1 MVLVFGG
8 TTEGRKA
15 VEVLEESGSR
25 YYYST
30 RGDGQQIELVNGV
43 HLKGDMDVPKMVECC
58 REHGIRLLV
67 DAAHPFAEELH
78 RNLLFVARHIGTPI
92 VRYDRIYP
100 PRSKDV
106 VWCKNYQ
113 DAMTKLEAEGIEH
126 LLALTGVNNIGTL
139 RPYWERHECWVRI
152 LNRPLSQMLARKAQ
166 FPEDHLVYYKDDHTR
181 QLLEQLK
188 PQAILTKESG
198 LSGGFTE
205 KVEAARA
212 AGVRVFVIERPEY
225 PPHTPNPQDV
235 HIEYVNGPHG
245 LRRAVEHL
253 LPEFFPLKSGLTT
266 GTCATAAAVAATLQL
281 SRPRFPAWQ
290 QRMISSPR
298 FPAWEQKI
306 WEGLPRWEA
315 WPTTVPVILPDGE
328 TIHVPVGYGDGYA
341 YCIKEA
347 GDDPDVTDGIEVRA
361 SVEPAERFEILGG
374 EGVGRFTLPGFD
386 FPPGEPAINKGPREM
401 IRRNLPDGLRVTISV
416 PGGEEIA
423 KRTFNPRLGIEGGI
437 SIIGVSGIVKPFSE
451 EAFID
456 SIRKCMMVAKASG
469 SDRVVIN
476 SGAKSERFLKALYP
490 SLPAQAFVQYGNYI
504 GETLRMAAGLNIE
517 NVTLGV
523 MLGKAVKLAA
533 GNLDTHSRKATM
545 DLDFIR
551 QLLCEASIL
560 VGRSALP
567 LGSSKNASERCVADE
582 TSAFPLDIDLNNI
595 TLARELWEHI
605 PAQRLDAFAHTVIA
619 HCYDYCR
626 PLLPDG
632 KLTIFLIDDN
642 GKIYGNCKS

>member
-30 RGDGQQIELVNGV
+30 RSDGQQIELVNGI
-43 HLKGDMDVPKMVECC
+43 HLTGDVDVPKMVECC
-58 REHGIRLLV
+58 REHGVRLLV

-78 RNLLFVARHIGTPI
+78 RNLLFVARHIGAPI

-106 VWCKNYQ
+106 VWCKDYQ

-166 FPEDHLVYYKDDHTR
+166 FPEDHLVYYEDDDTR

-205 KVEAARA
+205 KVEAAHA
-212 AGVRVFVIERPEY
+212 AAVRVFVIERPEY
-225 PPHTPNPQDV
+225 PPHTPNPQNV

-266 GTCATAAAVAATLQL
+266 GTCATAATVAATLQL
-281 SRPRFPAWQ
+281 S
-290 QRMISSPR
+290 SPR
-298 FPAWEQKI
+298 FPV
-306 WEGLPRWEA
+306 

-328 TIHVPVGYGDGYA
+328 TICVPVGYGDGHA

-386 FPPGEPAINKGPREM
+386 FPPGDPAINKGPREM
-401 IRRNLPDGLRVTISV
+401 IEQNLQSLFKTQPSKLNPQPSNLKVTISV
-416 PGGEEIA
+416 PGGEAIA
-423 KRTFNPRLGIEGGI
+423 HRTFNPRLGIEGGI

-456 SIRKCMMVAKASG
+456 SIRKCMIVAKASG
-469 SDRVVIN
+469 ADRVVIN
-476 SGAKSERFLKALYP
+476 SGGKSERYVKALYP
-490 SLPAQAFVQYGNYI
+490 NLPHQAFVEYGNYV
-504 GETLRMAAGLNIE
+504 GETLKIAHELAIP

-523 MLGKAVKLAA
+523 MLGKAVKLAE
-533 GNLDTHSRKATM
+533 GHLDTHSRRATM
-545 DLDFIR
+545 NLDFVR
-551 QLLCEASIL
+551 QLLREAGIL

-632 KLTIFLIDDN
+632 ELTIFLIDDN